1 MAYGR
6 GGGGALANCSTTTKG
21 EVMERLNVFS
31 DWYGVRYLGYAH
43 TVAQLQQ
50 WNFGPGKAWA
60 ENMKGEVVWV
70 SE

>member
-1 MAYGR
+1 
-6 GGGGALANCSTTTKG
+6 
-21 EVMERLNVFS
+21 MERLNVFS